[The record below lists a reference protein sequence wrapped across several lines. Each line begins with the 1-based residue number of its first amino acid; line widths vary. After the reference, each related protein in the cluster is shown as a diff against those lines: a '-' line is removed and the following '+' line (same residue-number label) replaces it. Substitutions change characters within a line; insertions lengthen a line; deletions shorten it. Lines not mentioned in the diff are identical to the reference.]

1 MPNGVGLRCP
11 DPNGKE
17 VFTGYSPN
25 ELTAV
30 EGCDDF
36 AYTPWHKFVLAR
48 LDPLGRN

>member
-1 MPNGVGLRCP
+1 MPNGIGLRSP
-11 DPNGKE
+11 DANGKE
-17 VFTGYSPN
+17 VVTGISPN